1 MWPQSRCSNFK
12 AEVAAGEEKEEEDKE
27 QCECMGGGGGLRR
40 RPQCSALLDQFC
52 TLEGQ
57 ERESGAVSGRRKK
70 KKRKK
75 RGAGARMDCSGYSV
89 TETNSLIRCK
99 SAGAL

>member
-12 AEVAAGEEKEEEDKE
+12 AEVAAEEEEEEEE
-27 QCECMGGGGGLRR
+27 QQWVCIVGTGGLRGGL
-40 RPQCSALLDQFC
+40 CAVLSWINSALSRDK
-52 TLEGQ
+52 
-57 ERESGAVSGRRKK
+57 RGRVVRHQGGGKK
-70 KKRKK
+70 KK
-75 RGAGARMDCSGYSV
+75 RGAGARMDCAGYSV